1 MVNVHKQ
8 DSSKRANATKDAVNE
23 FTSPGMR
30 IKKIRVEN
38 SMTQQQ
44 FADVLNELTGTTT
57 ILKGSVN
64 NWEHDRNLP
73 NKKRLGAIAHL
84 GNTSVSSIVSG
95 RSFGEKILITDDKI
109 NTIKKKVQETLQSQ
123 GDTQL
128 QKKDEQLINSFIELI
143 NALHVTNKTSASG
156 DLEKI
161 IVELTNLANHRVPP
175 VNIQR
180 LTIKFIQ
187 LMEILKIPR

>member
-1 MVNVHKQ
+1 MAKANKNNVSKQ
-8 DSSKRANATKDAVNE
+8 AEAAKDTLNE

-44 FADVLNELTGTTT
+44 FADVLNELTGSTT

-95 RSFGEKILITDDKI
+95 RSFGQQILINESGMDV
-109 NTIKKKVQETLQSQ
+109 IKTKVKEALASQ
-123 GDTQL
+123 GEIQL
-128 QKKDEQLINSFIELI
+128 TKKDEELVDSFIGLI
-143 NALHVTNKTSASG
+143 NALKWSGKTTLG
-156 DLEKI
+156 KDLDNI
-161 IVELTNLANHRVPP
+161 IKTLTDVINTPKKVNVQKLSILFIEFVENL
-175 VNIQR
+175 
-180 LTIKFIQ
+180 KS
-187 LMEILKIPR
+187 

>member
-1 MVNVHKQ
+1 M
-8 DSSKRANATKDAVNE
+8 
-23 FTSPGMR
+23 
-30 IKKIRVEN
+30 
-38 SMTQQQ
+38 
-44 FADVLNELTGTTT
+44 
-57 ILKGSVN
+57 
-64 NWEHDRNLP
+64 
-73 NKKRLGAIAHL
+73 
-84 GNTSVSSIVSG
+84 SG

>member
-1 MVNVHKQ
+1 MVNVNNQ
-8 DSSKRANATKDAVNE
+8 DSSKKANATKNDVNE

-95 RSFGEKILITDDKI
+95 RSFGQQILINESGMDV
-109 NTIKKKVQETLQSQ
+109 IKTKVKEALASQSNIEL
-123 GDTQL
+123 T
-128 QKKDEQLINSFIELI
+128 KKDEQLIDAFIGLLNALKWSGKTTLGKDLDNILKTLTDVINTPKKVNVQKLNILFIEF
-143 NALHVTNKTSASG
+143 
-156 DLEKI
+156 
-161 IVELTNLANHRVPP
+161 VENLKR
-175 VNIQR
+175 
-180 LTIKFIQ
+180 
-187 LMEILKIPR
+187 

>member
-1 MVNVHKQ
+1 MVKVNKQ
-8 DSSKRANATKDAVNE
+8 DVSKKANAAKDAVNE

-95 RSFGEKILITDDKI
+95 RSFGQQILINESGMDV
-109 NTIKKKVQETLQSQ
+109 IKAKVKEALASQSNIEL
-123 GDTQL
+123 T
-128 QKKDEQLINSFIELI
+128 KKDEQLIDSFIGLL
-143 NALHVTNKTSASG
+143 NALKWSGKTTLG
-156 DLEKI
+156 KDLD
-161 IVELTNLANHRVPP
+161 N
-175 VNIQR
+175 
-180 LTIKFIQ
+180 
-187 LMEILKIPR
+187 ILKTLTDVINTPKKVNVQKLNILFIEFVENLKR